1 MKQEVLTALKNIVG
15 EDYILSGKEN
25 IQSYVFDEVEPL
37 CRPVPDYHSIVVKP
51 ANPEEIAEIM
61 KCANRFRVPVVVR
74 GGGTGL
80 CGACTPTEESIIL
93 CVERLNKIIEIDRKN
108 MVAVL
113 EAGVTL
119 SDLLEE
125 LSKYEG
131 LCFPV
136 HPGDEGCQMGG
147 MAVMN
152 AGGARAV
159 RHGVTRK
166 QIMGLEIVTPTGEI
180 MELGGKMI
188 KNNAGYN
195 LKELIIGSEGTL
207 AIVTKVILKIYPLDP
222 YSATILAPF
231 ESFEDASD
239 TVVELLATGNIP
251 LAVEY
256 QDKWLFVNTAKMLGK
271 VWQAEKGNADLLI
284 ILSERTEDALYN
296 TVREVN
302 QICKAHNSYALLYAG
317 RQEEQEEL
325 MYIRNQ
331 HWELIKDIEGHSFDM
346 AVPVGEIPAFLKEL
360 KDLVAEYNTVTNV
373 TAHIADGNIHSDI
386 VLVDGKLPKYT
397 EELKLKMFETCFRH
411 HGTITGEHGIGK
423 MRVQELKLQKSKAEL
438 DLMRGIKKVFDPN
451 LILNP
456 GTVIDF
462 EEGELQSC

>member
-1 MKQEVLTALKNIVG
+1 MRPEVISKMQEIVG
-15 EDYILSGKEN
+15 KDYVISGEEN
-25 IQSYVFDEVEPL
+25 IQPYVFDEVEPVQ
-37 CRPVPDYHSIVVKP
+37 RPEPNYDSIVVKP
-51 ANPEEIAEIM
+51 ANTEEIAEIM
-61 KCANRFRVPVVVR
+61 KYANENKVIVVVR

-80 CGACTPTEESIIL
+80 CGACTPIYESIIL
-93 CVERLNKIIEIDRKN
+93 SVERLNKILEIDRKN

-113 EAGVTL
+113 ETGVTL
-119 SDLLEE
+119 ADLLEE
-125 LSKYEG
+125 LKKHEG
-131 LCFPV
+131 LGFPV

-152 AGGARAV
+152 AGGSRAV

-166 QIMGLEIVTPTGEI
+166 QIMGLEIVTPTGDV

-195 LKELIIGSEGTL
+195 LKELIVGSEGTL
-207 AIVTKVILKIYPLDP
+207 AIVTKVILKIYPVDK
-222 YSATILAPF
+222 YTATILAPF
-231 ESFEDASD
+231 ERFEDASD
-239 TVVELLATGNIP
+239 TVTELLATGNIP

-271 VWQAEKGNADLLI
+271 VWQAEKGNADLII

-296 TVREVN
+296 VVREVN
-302 QICKAHNSYALLYAG
+302 RICKEHGSYDLLYAG
-317 RQEEQEEL
+317 RQEEQDEL

-331 HWELIKDIEGHSFDM
+331 HWELIKDMEAHGFDM
-346 AVPVGEIPAFLKEL
+346 AVPVGEVPAFLKEL

-386 VLVDGKLPKYT
+386 VLVDGKMPEYA
-397 EELKLKMFETCFRH
+397 EELKMKMFDACFRH

-423 MRVQELKLQKSKAEL
+423 MRVDELKLQKSKAEL

-462 EEGELQSC
+462 K

>member
-1 MKQEVLTALKNIVG
+1 MKQEILTRLKEIAG
-15 EDYILSGKEN
+15 ADYVICGKEN
-25 IQSYVFDEVEPL
+25 IEPYVFDEVEPQ
-37 CRPVPDYHSIVVKP
+37 CRPVPDYASVVVKP
-51 ANPEEIAEIM
+51 ANPGEISEIM
-61 KCANRFRVPVVVR
+61 KYANQVRIPVVVR

-80 CGACTPTEESIIL
+80 CGACTPVKASIIL
-93 CVERLNKIIEIDRKN
+93 CMERLNKILEIDRKN

-119 SDLLEE
+119 ADLLEE
-125 LSKYEG
+125 LTRHEG
-131 LCFPV
+131 LSFPV

-166 QIMGLEIVTPTGEI
+166 QIMGLEIVTPSGEI

-207 AIVTKVILKIYPLDP
+207 AIVTKVILKLYPLDK

-239 TVVELLATGNIP
+239 TVTELLATGNIP

-271 VWQAEKGNADLLI
+271 KWQAEKGNADLLI
-284 ILSERTEDALYN
+284 ILSEKTEEALYN
-296 TVREVN
+296 TLREVN
-302 QICKAHNSYALLYAG
+302 EICRMHHSYDLLYAG

-346 AVPVGEIPAFLKEL
+346 AVPIGEIPSFLKEL

-386 VLVDGKLPKYT
+386 VLVDGKLPPYT
-397 EELKLKMFETCFRH
+397 EELTLKMFEACFRH

-423 MRVQELKLQKSKAEL
+423 MRVQELKLQKSDAEL
-438 DLMRGIKKVFDPN
+438 NLMRGIKKVFDPN

-456 GTVIDF
+456 ETVIDF
-462 EEGELQSC
+462 ENGDKA